1 MGYIREIPIK
11 LVSLNEYVNM
21 CRSNR
26 YMASS
31 YKRKTEKEIGGYIET
46 LPTFEKPVQIDFL
59 WVEKNNRR
67 DYDNIAFGKKF
78 VLDALVK
85 SGKFKDD
92 NRKYVIGFTDSFAI
106 GPEYKVVIDIREVE
120 IADLRAEKKRNDK
133 LIDERAKVLHSGD

>member
-26 YMASS
+26 YMASA
-31 YKRKTEKEIGGYIET
+31 YKRKVERDIGEHIKT

-106 GPEYKVVIDIREVE
+106 GPDYKVVIDIREVE
-120 IADLRAEKKRNDK
+120 IADLRAEKGKADK
-133 LIDERAKVLHSGD
+133 LIDERTKVLQRGE